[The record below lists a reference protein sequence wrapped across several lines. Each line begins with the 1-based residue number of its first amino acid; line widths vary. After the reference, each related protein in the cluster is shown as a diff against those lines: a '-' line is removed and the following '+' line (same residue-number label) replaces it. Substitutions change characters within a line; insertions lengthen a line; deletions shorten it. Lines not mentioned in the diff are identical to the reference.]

1 VANPTYALTTIHT
14 LIRSGHYRVT
24 LSAKQGAQA
33 MGMDTSDMEACVLGL
48 TATDFYKTMP
58 AEKVLGLFQ
67 DVYRPR
73 FQGWD
78 VYLKLQITGDAV
90 VISFKER

>member
-1 VANPTYALTTIHT
+1 MSNPTYALNTIQS
-14 LIRSGHYRVT
+14 LIRSGRYRVT
-24 LSAKQGAQA
+24 LSAKQGAQE
-33 MGMDTSDMEACVLGL
+33 MGMDTADMETCVLGL
-48 TATDFYKTMP
+48 TARDFYKTMP
-58 AEKVLGLFQ
+58 AEKVQGLFQ

-90 VISFKER
+90 VISFKQR